1 MVKRGRLFFGRRHRG
16 YSSMI
21 MRRLNL
27 ILAVIGFLVALSVR
41 PAAAERMPPCPM
53 CATWNQPQAPFR
65 VFGNTYYVGPRGLA
79 AILITS
85 PEGHVLIDGALP
97 ESAAGIAASVKAL
110 GFRVE
115 DIKVILNTHVHY
127 DHAGGIAEL
136 QRLSGAKVWA
146 SPWSAR
152 VLDQGTASPDD
163 PQASILHPLA
173 RVKNVA
179 LLKAGGTVKV
189 GPLALVAHF
198 TPGHT
203 GGGTSWSWRSCEA
216 GRCLDLVYADSLTPV
231 SSDDFRFTGKT
242 ALLRQFEAA
251 YAVLDRVPCD
261 LLLTPHPEA
270 TQLWQRLERRD
281 RQGERD
287 ALVDRGACKRYV
299 SAARQRLQERLARES
314 AR

>member
-1 MVKRGRLFFGRRHRG
+1 
-16 YSSMI
+16 
-21 MRRLNL
+21 MRRLDL
-27 ILAVIGFLVALSVR
+27 ILAVLSGLLGATAVN
-41 PAAAERMPPCPM
+41 PAAADRTPPCPM

-65 VFGNTYYVGPRGLA
+65 VFGNTYYVGPRGLG

-85 PEGHVLIDGALP
+85 PGGHILIDGALP
-97 ESAAGIAASVKAL
+97 ESAVGIAASVRTL

-115 DIKVILNTHVHY
+115 DIKVILNTHAHY

-152 VLDQGTASPDD
+152 VLEQGTASPDD
-163 PQASILHPLA
+163 PQASILHPMA
-173 RVKNVA
+173 RVRNVA
-179 LLKAGGTVKV
+179 VLKAGGTVKI
-189 GPLALVAHF
+189 GPLSLIAHF

-216 GRCLDLVYADSLTPV
+216 GRCLDIVYADSLTPV
-231 SSDDFRFTGKT
+231 SSDDVRFTGKT
-242 ALLRQFEAA
+242 ALLKQFDGS

-261 LLLTPHPEA
+261 LLITPHPEA
-270 TQLWQRLERRD
+270 SQLWQRLERRD
-281 RQGERD
+281 RKGERD
-287 ALVDRGACKRYV
+287 ALVDPGACKRYV
-299 SAARQRLQERLARES
+299 SAARQRLQDRLSKES